1 MIITMVT
8 GAHRFSVCPTKEA
21 QSLSRFHH
29 ERCSR
34 EIPKYSLADGK
45 DKTTSPT
52 LLLALLVFSTTWD
65 DRNREVVWCFCLY
78 QSPLLEEYD
87 MHDRKDPLSVV
98 LLFLRKRSK
107 IIEILAAQEIVLAL
121 DNRVF
126 VQHLTERPIK
136 GYAF

>member
-65 DRNREVVWCFCLY
+65 DRNREV
-78 QSPLLEEYD
+78 EEYD